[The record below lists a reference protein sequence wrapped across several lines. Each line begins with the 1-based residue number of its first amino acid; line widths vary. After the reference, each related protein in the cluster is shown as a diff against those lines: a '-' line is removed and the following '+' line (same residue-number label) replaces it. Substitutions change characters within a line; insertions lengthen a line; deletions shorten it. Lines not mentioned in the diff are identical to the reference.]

1 MHVTAGGRHARSA
14 SAGTCVQMKIRFRFR
29 PRQIVKWS
37 LAVLSL
43 GWMIG
48 AIWVLYVQPS
58 PTSNVYGSSYN
69 SPQARLAKCRTLMS
83 SEARYQCTSTVMLER
98 DNAIFNQSLI
108 VAAPVFGLL
117 LVYLAVTRL
126 YAAHRERVRSRFAI
140 AASRKR
146 MAEWRRQV
154 KAAAAA
160 AAAPQS
166 ESAPLAPE
174 PVRSARPSGAIP
186 PRPSRRQ

>member
-1 MHVTAGGRHARSA
+1 
-14 SAGTCVQMKIRFRFR
+14 MKIRFRFR

>member
-1 MHVTAGGRHARSA
+1 M
-14 SAGTCVQMKIRFRFR
+14 QMKIRFRFR

-48 AIWVLYVQPS
+48 ALWVLFIQPS

-83 SEARYQCTSTVMLER
+83 SEARYQCTSSIMLDR
-98 DNAIFNQSLI
+98 DNAVFNQSLI
-108 VAAPVFGLL
+108 VVLPVFGL
-117 LVYLAVTRL
+117 VIAYLSVTRL
-126 YAAHRERVRSRFAI
+126 ITAHKERVKSRLAI

-146 MAEWRRQV
+146 IAEWRRQ
-154 KAAAAA
+154 KAAAEAA
-160 AAAPQS
+160 AAEAAAARQASRGLTP
-166 ESAPLAPE
+166 ARVA
-174 PVRSARPSGAIP
+174 ARPSGAIP

>member
-1 MHVTAGGRHARSA
+1 
-14 SAGTCVQMKIRFRFR
+14 MKIRFRFR

-48 AIWVLYVQPS
+48 AIWVLFIQPS

-83 SEARYQCTSTVMLER
+83 SEARYQCTSSIMLER
-98 DNAIFNQSLI
+98 DNAVFNQSLI
-108 VAAPVFGLL
+108 VVLPVFGLVM
-117 LVYLAVTRL
+117 VYLSVTRL
-126 YAAHRERVRSRFAI
+126 IAAHKERVKSRLAI

-146 MAEWRRQV
+146 MAEWRRQ

-160 AAAPQS
+160 AAAAQPM
-166 ESAPLAPE
+166 ATTLAPARI
-174 PVRSARPSGAIP
+174 PAGRPSGAIP